1 MKKPCPALPAEM
13 GSVAETGVS
22 QSSSLPDILKALGRE
37 ALLIPAE
44 PFPLQAGAV
53 GFC

>member
-1 MKKPCPALPAEM
+1 MRKPCPVLPAET
-13 GSVAETGVS
+13 GSVVEMGVS

-37 ALLIPAE
+37 VLLIPAE
-44 PFPLQAGAV
+44 PFPLQAGTV